1 MEGRAMMAVAHPKLA
16 LRPFLPADAPLLREI
31 FRDSIE
37 ELTNDDYTEAQQEAW
52 ASVADDVGEFRNKL
66 SGQLTLVAT
75 LEGSPVGFAS
85 LEGKDKIDMLYV
97 HPAAT
102 GQGVGAML
110 IDALEKLRVRAV
122 RQGLPSMRATARAA
136 FSKSG
141 ATSPSSGI
149 QFRLATSGSPTPRC
163 KSNLPLNGRLHDQTR
178 HAFSASLALLHR
190 AQIRSARCRCG
201 DRALCRLP
209 VDLRTSMKRH
219 HVMMGVIAIVIAIA
233 LLSNYYLW

>member
-1 MEGRAMMAVAHPKLA
+1 MMVVAHPRLA

-37 ELTNDDYTEAQQEAW
+37 ELTSDDYTESQQEAW
-52 ASVADDVGEFRNKL
+52 ASAADDVGEFRDKL

-110 IDALEKLRVRAV
+110 VDALEKLANAR
-122 RQGLPSMRATARAA
+122 GTA
-136 FSKSG
+136 
-141 ATSPSSGI
+141 
-149 QFRLATSGSPTPRC
+149 
-163 KSNLPLNGRLHDQTR
+163 NLSVN
-178 HAFSASLALLHR
+178 ASD
-190 AQIRSARCRCG
+190 SARRFFE
-201 DRALCRLP
+201 
-209 VDLRTSMKRH
+209 KR
-219 HVMMGVIAIVIAIA
+219 GYIAQQRNSIAIGDEWLANTTLQKQLA
-233 LLSNYYLW
+233 AKREAT

>member
-37 ELTNDDYTEAQQEAW
+37 ELTSDDYTEAQQQAW
-52 ASVADDVGEFRNKL
+52 ASAADDVGEFRNKL

-75 LEGSPVGFAS
+75 LEGSLVGFTS

-110 IDALEKLRVRAV
+110 IDALEKLAGAR
-122 RQGLPSMRATARAA
+122 GTARL
-136 FSKSG
+136 
-141 ATSPSSGI
+141 TV
-149 QFRLATSGSPTPRC
+149 
-163 KSNLPLNGRLHDQTR
+163 D
-178 HAFSASLALLHR
+178 ASD
-190 AQIRSARCRCG
+190 SARGFFEKRGYTAQQRNSISIG
-201 DRALCRLP
+201 DEWLANTTLQKQLA
-209 VDLRTSMKRH
+209 VKRE
-219 HVMMGVIAIVIAIA
+219 A
-233 LLSNYYLW
+233 S